1 MDPMEKKGREISTT
15 PILSVLGYMQLA
27 GCQEISRQLPSAP
40 DAIVTCVG
48 QSDRW
53 YRHRAGLVPQKM
65 MIVNGICY
73 VYI

>member
-1 MDPMEKKGREISTT
+1 MDPMEKKGREISTI
-15 PILSVLGYMQLA
+15 PILSVSGYMQLA

-53 YRHRAGLVPQKM
+53 YRHGAGLVPR
-65 MIVNGICY
+65 
-73 VYI
+73 